1 MRPKSEFYTPERDEE
16 HPHPFHMRIAPR
28 GGFIYTSRLLPGI
41 KEPNRRHTRQNL
53 ISVIRMDL
61 YRYQGQMS
69 LPIRLEK
76 GKYHYMETRMK
87 DDHFKASDWVTGL
100 NKGPYRGQPV
110 I

>member
-1 MRPKSEFYTPERDEE
+1 MRRL
-16 HPHPFHMRIAPR
+16 PR
-28 GGFIYTSRLLPGI
+28 GDFIYTSRLLPGI
-41 KEPNRRHTRQNL
+41 KEPNRRHKSQNL

-61 YRYQGQMS
+61 YRYRGQMS

-76 GKYHYMETRMK
+76 GEYHYMETRMK

>member
-1 MRPKSEFYTPERDEE
+1 MRDDE
-16 HPHPFHMRIAPR
+16 HPHSLRGLPPADFH
-28 GGFIYTSRLLPGI
+28 YTSRLLPGI
-41 KEPNRRHTRQNL
+41 KEPNRRHKRQNL

-76 GKYHYMETRMK
+76 DEHHYMETRMK

>member
-1 MRPKSEFYTPERDEE
+1 
-16 HPHPFHMRIAPR
+16 
-28 GGFIYTSRLLPGI
+28 
-41 KEPNRRHTRQNL
+41 
-53 ISVIRMDL
+53 MDL

-69 LPIRLEK
+69 LPIRQEK

-87 DDHFKASDWVTGL
+87 DEHFKASDWVTGL